1 MPTAPPTLDDFVELL
16 RRTTPPEYH
25 LPIIDDPRHSF
36 ALYRAFCKGM
46 EVTADRVNR
55 TAQQA
60 FYLPSSLQ
68 TAEPASSGVRATFTA
83 EITRTA
89 DRDQPR
95 TVAAGRMEI
104 AGPQGRRYTNRTA
117 ISWVP
122 FDEEPTKAMVFEAV
136 AIGAKYNLDHIA
148 DANGMLTK
156 PQVVPEVPWLE
167 RVNLRTLSG
176 DRTGINASIERSAS
190 TGYPSA
196 VVDSGRPDRL
206 SEADI
211 GLYLRIDNAVQPN
224 NQGRVL
230 RIVGFEDPRVEDPP
244 DSGLYPRRVLVDDG
258 PERFRLTSAQ
268 ADDGGVF
275 TDQTDAANDI
285 AAADMLLLPGSPGVG
300 DAYYFGAQTPF
311 RELTITLSQAGA
323 GDYTLVWEY
332 WTGAAWAAIAGLHD
346 GTYAFSQDGSVTF
359 TPPLGWAVA
368 AVNGVPAYHVRAR
381 LSAFT
386 SMSSQPLGQ
395 TAFVGIQLQ
404 LQDEDGTVTWS
415 IVDWLDMGFEITSLE
430 AATGG
435 RDNVL
440 KILGDERGLQ
450 QQPGENDNAFRK
462 RAAKLPDMVSP
473 NAINRAINRILGEYG
488 YWGRARDLGGPKT
501 GKRPS
506 YRGVFFDVATIAAP
520 GYVSVFDMYEPGD
533 LFPVETTMLQLSEE
547 ESRWHFFVEVPRL
560 MLGDWGPFFDESPSV
575 SAGDGIYISDAYD
588 HAAYD
593 GYPITAY
600 QIYARVHNTVDSLRM
615 GGIAFTLI
623 YADLPN
629 CP

>member
-1 MPTAPPTLDDFVELL
+1 MELL

-25 LPIIDDPRHSF
+25 LPIIDDPRGSF

-46 EVTADRVNR
+46 AITADRVNK

-68 TAEPASSGVRATFTA
+68 TAAPASSGARATFTA
-83 EITRTA
+83 VISRTV

-95 TVAAGRMEI
+95 TVIAGRMEI
-104 AGPQGRRYTNRTA
+104 DGPQGRRYRNVSE

-122 FDEEPTKAMVFEAV
+122 FDEEPDKEVEFEAV
-136 AIGAKYNLDHIA
+136 QIGAKYNLDHIA

-156 PQVVPEVPWLE
+156 PQVTPEEPWLE
-167 RVNLRTLSG
+167 RVNLRPLSG
-176 DRTGINASIERSAS
+176 ARTGVNGSIVRSAS
-190 TGYPSA
+190 VGYPSA
-196 VVDSGRPDRL
+196 VYDSGRPDRL

-211 GLYLRIDNAVQPN
+211 GLYLRIDNAIQPN

-230 RIVGFEDPRVEDPP
+230 RIVGFEDPRIEDPP

-258 PERFRLTSAQ
+258 PERFQLTSAQ
-268 ADDGGVF
+268 ADDGGVL
-275 TDQTDAANDI
+275 TDETDASNNVATDDMTI
-285 AAADMLLLPGSPGVG
+285 LPAAPVVN

-311 RELTITLSQAGA
+311 RELTITLSQAGD
-323 GDYTLVWEY
+323 GVYTIAWEY
-332 WTGAAWAAIAGLHD
+332 WTGFAWTAVPGLHD
-346 GTYAFSQDGSVTF
+346 GTYAFSQDGSVAF
-359 TPPLGWAVA
+359 TPPAGWAVSS
-368 AVNGVPAYHVRAR
+368 VNSVAAYHLRAR
-381 LSAFT
+381 VSAFT
-386 SMSSQPLGQ
+386 SIATQPLGQ

-404 LQDEDGTVTWS
+404 LQDEDDTVTWS
-415 IVDWLDMGFEITSLE
+415 VVDWLDMGFEILSLE

-450 QQPGENDNAFRK
+450 QQPGESDDAFSK

-488 YWGRARDLGGPKT
+488 YWGRARDLGGPTT

-520 GYVSVFDMYEPGD
+520 SYVSVFDMYEPGD
-533 LFPVETTMLQLSEE
+533 LFPVEATMLQLSEE

-560 MLGDWGPFFDESPSV
+560 GLGDWGPFFDESPSV
-575 SAGDGIYISDAYD
+575 SAGDGFYISDAFE

-600 QIYARVHNTVDSLRM
+600 QIYARIHNTVDSLRM